1 MRMQHTLCLTLALL
15 GSTLAAP
22 AQADLSYGGKNFKT
36 LAAESYTLAGLH
48 GQFTDWLDAAY
59 LKAGLP
65 LGAGAAKGQTLGA
78 ALDARKADLR
88 AAKGEAKDAL
98 ARETAVW
105 AHTFIKK
112 AVPKF
117 SLERGFE
124 FASIA
129 QTGERQC
136 LLQST
141 LIAALL
147 QRAGLSAGL
156 VMVWNSQSGQES
168 NLGHVTSVLR
178 LPGSAG
184 DLEVDA
190 SEPTPTAKHRG
201 VLAWAEGGSRFLKA
215 SFGPGDVITAYARA
229 DGRGTVNPADL
240 TFLSLGYVRSQ
251 FAYYRG
257 ERATGGLLGSGT
269 GRATAE
275 GLKRSEQWLKAALAE
290 EPNNALAAGG
300 LGNVWRKEGRNAEA
314 RAQYLKAAK
323 IYAAQGHTPAGMLAN
338 LNWARSRAGR

>member
-1 MRMQHTLCLTLALL
+1 MRIQHTLGLTLALL
-15 GSTLAAP
+15 GATLAAP
-22 AQADLSYGGKNFKT
+22 VQADLSYGGKNFNA
-36 LAAESYTLAGLH
+36 LAAESYKLAGLQ
-48 GQFTDWLDAAY
+48 GNFTDWLDAAY
-59 LKAGLP
+59 LKVGLP
-65 LGAGAAKGQTLGA
+65 LKSGTAKGQTLGA
-78 ALDARKADLR
+78 ALDARKAELK
-88 AAKGEAKDAL
+88 AAKGQAKDAL

-105 AHTFIKK
+105 AHIFIKK
-112 AVPKF
+112 VVPKF

-141 LIAALL
+141 IIAALL

-178 LPGSAG
+178 LPGGAG

-190 SEPTPTAKHRG
+190 SDPTPTAKHRG

-229 DGRGTVNPADL
+229 DGRGTVKPAEL
-240 TFLSLGYVRSQ
+240 SFLSLGYARSQ
-251 FAYYRG
+251 FDYYRG
-257 ERATGGLLGSGT
+257 ERAIGGLLGTGT
-269 GRATAE
+269 GKASAE
-275 GLKRSEQWLKAALAE
+275 GLKLSEKWLKAALAE
-290 EPNNALAAGG
+290 EPNNALAAGV
-300 LGNVWRKEGRNAEA
+300 LGNVWRKEGRNTEA

-323 IYAAQGHTPAGMLAN
+323 IYAAQGHTPAGMAAN
-338 LNWARSRAGR
+338 LNWARSQAGR